1 MANIVHFSEAASI
14 GFHAMVLLARFPEK
28 EMHRHDIAVIIH
40 VSEAH
45 LSKVLQ
51 RLRRAGLI
59 NAVRGPNGGYKLAV
73 DPATI
78 FLRNIYVTIDGE
90 PERPGCLLNSPR
102 CVAKSCLL
110 GNLISDLSGQVDDF
124 LAKTTLQ
131 MVCCSG
137 MAIVEK

>member
-28 EMHRHDIAVIIH
+28 EMQRHDIALAID
-40 VSEAH
+40 VSKAH

-51 RLRRAGLI
+51 RLRNAGLI
-59 NAVRGPNGGYKLAV
+59 NAVRGPNGGYRLAA

-78 FLRNIYVTIDGE
+78 FLKNIYAAIDGK
-90 PERPGCLLNSPR
+90 PERQCCLLKRPR

-110 GNLISDLSGQVDDF
+110 GNLIKDLSGQVADF
-124 LAKTTLQ
+124 LEKTTLQ
-131 MVCCSG
+131 TICSSG